1 MSTPNTTIDPVVAAR
16 VFRPKLSDKGILITI
31 DGFDGSGKSTQIDG
45 LADRFRKAGREV
57 VLTRQP
63 TDWYRDTQAVR
74 HFHNEGGSAQRARF
88 LSLFAAADRIRHIIE
103 VIDPALERNAVVISD
118 RYVLA
123 TYAVFTHRGVDFDF
137 LVTINSGVT
146 QPDFAFYIDVPTDV
160 LLQRLRAR
168 DGDNLKHEEK
178 SAERV
183 DSIKSRW
190 HLMRS
195 LLTVVDGTKK
205 PDILSDELFAICNE
219 GRRSA
224 A

>member
-1 MSTPNTTIDPVVAAR
+1 MSQPNTTIDPVVADR

-45 LADRFRKAGREV
+45 LAERFRREGREV

-74 HFHNEGGSAQRARF
+74 HFHDEGGSAQRARF
-88 LSLFAAADRIRHIIE
+88 LSLFAAADRLRHILE
-103 VIDPALERNAVVISD
+103 VVDPALERDAVVISD

-146 QPDFAFYIDVPTDV
+146 RPDFAFYIDVPTDT
-160 LLQRLRAR
+160 LLARLRAR
-168 DGDNLKHEEK
+168 DGDKLKHEEK
-178 SAERV
+178 SSERV

-190 HLMRS
+190 HAMRS
-195 LLTVVDGTKK
+195 MLTVVDGTKK
-205 PDILSDELFAICNE
+205 PDVLSEELFSICMA
-219 GRRSA
+219 GQKA
-224 A
+224 PA